1 MKQTRPLI
9 LASASPRRREILA
22 RLGLVFTVEAADLDE
37 SRREGES
44 PTTYVE
50 RLSREKA
57 RAVAV
62 RSSLAHGKT
71 ARFDQS
77 LPCALLGA
85 DTTVVLDD
93 QLLEKPLDL
102 ADSERMLRALRGR
115 EHVVYTAVT
124 LLLWP
129 EDEAHT
135 QTVATAVRFRA
146 FGDATLRGYVASR
159 EGMDKA
165 GSYGI
170 QELGAALVSE
180 VRGSYSNVVGLP
192 AAETLALLEQRG
204 VVDEW
209 P

>member
-1 MKQTRPLI
+1 VKQTRPLI
-9 LASASPRRREILA
+9 LASASPRRREILSK
-22 RLGLVFTVEAADLDE
+22 LGLDFRVQAADLDE
-37 SRREGES
+37 TRHDGES
-44 PTTYVE
+44 PSAYVA
-50 RLSREKA
+50 RLSRDKA
-57 RAVAV
+57 RAVASV
-62 RSSLAHGKT
+62 QQGP
-71 ARFDQS
+71 F
-77 LPCALLGA
+77 ALLGA

-93 QLLEKPLDL
+93 HVLEKPCDL

-129 EDEAHT
+129 EDVAHT
-135 QTVATAVRFRA
+135 ETVSTRVRFRA

-180 VRGSYSNVVGLP
+180 VHGSYSNVVGLP
-192 AAETLALLEQRG
+192 AAETLELLERHG
-204 VVDEW
+204 IVVEW